1 VSSSTSEKL
10 IQPAVISLARD
21 HIIPA
26 GTPSL
31 GGRVKFST
39 AIEARWRERG
49 GTDPSTADAVPKQAA
64 MRVLTNLALPLVKLV
79 HGAGAIPKAAAPV
92 SHRR

>member
-39 AIEARWRERG
+39 AIDRWRERG
-49 GTDPSTADAVPKQAA
+49 GTDPSTPDAVPKQAA

-79 HGAGAIPKAAAPV
+79 HGAGAIPKAATPV
-92 SHRR
+92 SYER

>member
-64 MRVLTNLALPLVKLV
+64 MRVLTNLAPPLVKLV
-79 HGAGAIPKAAAPV
+79 HGVGAIPKAAAPV
-92 SHRR
+92 FYRR

>member
-39 AIEARWRERG
+39 AIELG
-49 GTDPSTADAVPKQAA
+49 GGSGDPSTPDAVPKQAA

-92 SHRR
+92 F